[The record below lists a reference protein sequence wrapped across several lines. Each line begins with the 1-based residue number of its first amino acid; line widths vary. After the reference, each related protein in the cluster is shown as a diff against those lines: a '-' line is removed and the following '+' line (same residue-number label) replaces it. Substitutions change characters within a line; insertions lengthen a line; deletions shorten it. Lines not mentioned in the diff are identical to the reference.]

1 MPISTIMLFLGPSR
15 SPISDL
21 HVSYSFSF
29 LFCFSNVVYKF
40 VASLFFNLHFVYIY
54 MFQLKYHLVF
64 RAKNPVNC
72 YLQCLLM
79 IYLLFTRLKLV
90 FAHTC
95 EFSAFKGWKFSV
107 L

>member
-1 MPISTIMLFLGPSR
+1 MPISTVMLFLGPSR

-40 VASLFFNLHFVYIY
+40 VASLFFNLHVVYIY

-64 RAKNPVNC
+64 QAKNPVNC
-72 YLQCLLM
+72 YLQCLFNDLPV
-79 IYLLFTRLKLV
+79 IYTFEISICTR
-90 FAHTC
+90 
-95 EFSAFKGWKFSV
+95 EFSAFKWWKFSV